1 MWGNTVNTSNKLH
14 VSRDSR
20 GLRCSEESDIHS
32 PFWVNY
38 FFLILTPSVFNTVM
52 CVSPAGLSARWVN
65 DWWTG
70 DVGGH
75 WGWRHGG
82 LGQGAQTHTQ
92 MCIVMTLT
100 TTEAYLMGSV
110 WCHNLLWP
118 PGVQISPPMT
128 QWMHFTVCVCVFVF
142 SRLAIRQARWATSQR
157 NTYSS
162 RPPTV
167 CWACSSLWLRSMLD
181 RTPRQIPPSQSC
193 TPTASTE
200 TQTVSTLKTR
210 QVVNYSLK

>member
-1 MWGNTVNTSNKLH
+1 MLWAERYSLPFFGQLLFSH
-14 VSRDSR
+14 F
-20 GLRCSEESDIHS
+20 HS
-32 PFWVNY
+32 LCLSFS
-38 FFLILTPSVFNTVM
+38 IFNTVM
-52 CVSPAGLSARWVN
+52 CVPPAGLSAGWVN
-65 DWWTG
+65 NWWTG

-82 LGQGAQTHTQ
+82 LGQGAQIHTQ
-92 MCIVMTLT
+92 TCIVITLT
-100 TTEAYLMGSV
+100 TTEALSDGLCSV
-110 WCHNLLWP
+110 SQSCVVSWCSNFTPHASVNALHCLCLW
-118 PGVQISPPMT
+118 
-128 QWMHFTVCVCVFVF
+128 CVF
-142 SRLAIRQARWATSQR
+142 SRLAIRQAMWATYQR

-167 CWACSSLWLRSMLD
+167 CWACSSLLLRSMLD